1 MNLFEELKWRGLIK
15 DVSNEE
21 LAKKL
26 LNDEKI
32 TFYCGFDPT
41 ADSLTIGHLVQ
52 IMRLRF
58 LEQYGHQPIVLIGG
72 GTGLIGDPSGRS
84 SERKLL
90 TLEETLANAN
100 KIKTQFKKYLPNA
113 IYVNNYDWL
122 SKINVIEF
130 LRDYG
135 KHFTVNYMLAKDT
148 VATRLEGGISFT
160 EFSYM
165 IIQALDWLHLYK
177 HYNCKLQFGGSE
189 QWGNITAG
197 LELIRKILGD
207 NTEVLGLS
215 SPLLTKADGKK
226 FGKSES
232 GNLWL
237 DENRTS
243 AYALYQ
249 YFINTQDKDVINYLK
264 MLTLLSK
271 EEIEVLEQKVIN
283 EPELR
288 EAQKVLGREIV
299 TFVHG
304 QDAYENAL
312 RITEIL
318 FNGEVSQLTSNE
330 IEDALSDVFVGE
342 ISDNIN
348 IVVLLVQT
356 NITSSKREAKELVES
371 NAISVNGNRVNDI
384 NYLVTKTN
392 AINHEYTVI
401 RRGKKKYYLI
411 KHI

>member
-58 LEQYGHQPIVLIGG
+58 LEQYDHQPIVLIGG

-304 QDAYENAL
+304 LEAYENAL

>member
-304 QDAYENAL
+304 LEAYENAL

-392 AINHEYTVI
+392 AINHDYTVI
-401 RRGKKKYYLI
+401 RRG
-411 KHI
+411 

>member
-177 HYNCKLQFGGSE
+177 YYNCKLQFGGSE

-304 QDAYENAL
+304 LEAYENAL

>member
-304 QDAYENAL
+304 QEAYENAL

>member
-304 QDAYENAL
+304 LEAYENAL

>member
-26 LNDEKI
+26 LNDEKM

-304 QDAYENAL
+304 QEAYENAL